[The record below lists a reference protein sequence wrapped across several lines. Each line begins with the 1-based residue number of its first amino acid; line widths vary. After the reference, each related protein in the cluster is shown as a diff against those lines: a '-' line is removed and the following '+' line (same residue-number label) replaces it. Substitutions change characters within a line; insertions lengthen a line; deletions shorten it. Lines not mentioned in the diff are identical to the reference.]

1 MNSMYSLILVQ
12 IEGIYWTLLEDMM
25 LPSHNGNGGKTQM
38 AAKCWLWSEL
48 ENETLWLIAEEFVQ

>member
-12 IEGIYWTLLEDMM
+12 IEGIYWRLLEDTM
-25 LPSHNGNGGKTQM
+25 LPLHNGNGGKPQM
-38 AAKCWLWSEL
+38 AAKCWLWPEL